1 MDDTVMNMT
10 GIPMMMVYTRM
21 HMEQRSYEHPKYCP
35 SRNSSAS
42 PRRFTKY
49 Q

>member
-21 HMEQRSYEHPKYCP
+21 HMEQRNHKQP
-35 SRNSSAS
+35 
-42 PRRFTKY
+42 
-49 Q
+49 